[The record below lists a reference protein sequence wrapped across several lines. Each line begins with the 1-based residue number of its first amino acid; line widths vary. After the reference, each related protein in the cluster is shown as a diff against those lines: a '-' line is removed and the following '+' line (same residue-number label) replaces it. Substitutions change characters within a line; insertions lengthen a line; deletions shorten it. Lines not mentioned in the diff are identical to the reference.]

1 MLRYH
6 KDVYIPEVDTGRL
19 EAWTARLNAGKWQY
33 SRHCTENLKL
43 RIVRLED
50 VLIFIKAVK
59 LNAKD
64 IFEYYTDENNS
75 FVKVC
80 YRIAYTSG
88 VDIILVIGEDKN
100 IITIYM
106 NEKNDLH
113 YTLNK
118 SLYVRN

>member
-1 MLRYH
+1 MYRYH
-6 KDVYIPEVDTGRL
+6 KDVYIPEADSVRL
-19 EAWTARLNAGKWQY
+19 EAWTERLNAGKWQY
-33 SRHCTENLKL
+33 SRHCCDILKCRTISL
-43 RIVRLED
+43 NA
-50 VLIFIKAVK
+50 VLLFIKAVK

-88 VDIILVIGEDKN
+88 VDIILVIGEDKK